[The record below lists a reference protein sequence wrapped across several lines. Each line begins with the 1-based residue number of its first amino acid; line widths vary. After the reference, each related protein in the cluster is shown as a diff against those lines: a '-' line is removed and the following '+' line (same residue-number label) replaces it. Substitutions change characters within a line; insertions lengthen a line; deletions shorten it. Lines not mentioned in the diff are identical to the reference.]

1 MGHASGAYA
10 ASLKK
15 SARRARRPDDAD
27 MPAIPA
33 DVIAKSITS
42 SHTSDFEIRTSRAE
56 PMQSNVRDRKVRLLP
71 QPKSM

>member
-33 DVIAKSITS
+33 EVNR
-42 SHTSDFEIRTSRAE
+42 EIHHILRTSRSE
-56 PMQSNVRDRKVRLLP
+56 PYEQNQCSRMFEIE
-71 QPKSM
+71 KSAS